1 MLSTYSFISCGQH
14 IASFIT
20 VLVLALTQ
28 LQNIPNMNFFA
39 LLFLLRGINERLCL
53 SFPNVI
59 RNFTDVRSALTR
71 MEFFLLQNDEMDVEH
86 HSKRIFQLKNV
97 TNPEQSSNIA
107 KFTLMRKQFNKLQ
120 NDELNEAAAQASH
133 QQSPNLCLNEVSVKL
148 PAGISHLISESNF
161 TEILTDITI
170 QRDTPGLVL
179 ICGHVGSGK
188 TTLLATILGEEL
200 EIMKGSVNYAGTL
213 AYVSENPWVF
223 PGTIRENILFY
234 LPYNEKLYHEVIR
247 ACQLERDLKTFPDKD
262 LARIGEHGG
271 TLSGGQRT
279 RIALARAV
287 YSQADIY
294 LLDDPLSSLDAKV
307 AENIFR

>member
-39 LLFLLRGINERLCL
+39 LMFLLRGINERLCL

-71 MEFFLLQNDEMDVEH
+71 MELFLLQNDELDIEYD
-86 HSKRIFQLKNV
+86 SKKCPSIEKSKLK
-97 TNPEQSSNIA
+97 
-107 KFTLMRKQFNKLQ
+107 RKQFNKPQ
-120 NDELNEAAAQASH
+120 NDEVPAESSQH
-133 QQSPNLCLNEVSVKL
+133 QSPNLYLNKVSVKL
-148 PAGISHLISESNF
+148 LAGDSHLTSESNF
-161 TEILTDITI
+161 TELLTDITI

-188 TTLLATILGEEL
+188 TTLLATILGGEL
-200 EIMKGSVNYAGTL
+200 DITNGSVNYSGTL

-223 PGTIRENILFY
+223 SGTVRENILFY

-247 ACQLERDLKTFPDKD
+247 ACQLDRDLKTFPDKD

>member
-39 LLFLLRGINERLCL
+39 LLFLLRGINDRLCL

-59 RNFTDVRSALTR
+59 RNFTDVRSALAR
-71 MEFFLLQNDEMDVEH
+71 MELFLLQNDELDIEYD
-86 HSKRIFQLKNV
+86 SKKFFQLRNV
-97 TNPEQSSNIA
+97 TNPEQCPSVKKS
-107 KFTLMRKQFNKLQ
+107 KLLGKKFNKLQ
-120 NDELNEAAAQASH
+120 NDEVPAESSQH
-133 QQSPNLCLNEVSVKL
+133 QSPNLYLNKVSVKL
-148 PAGISHLISESNF
+148 PAGDSHLTSESNF
-161 TEILTDITI
+161 TELLTDITI
-170 QRDTPGLVL
+170 ERDTPGLVL

-188 TTLLATILGEEL
+188 TTLLATILGGEL
-200 EIMKGSVNYAGTL
+200 DITNGSVNYSGTL

-223 PGTIRENILFY
+223 SGTVRENILFY